1 MNALFHGNVRNTAM
15 LNRKGTEKK
24 TNLFENDH
32 NLFIFSCP
40 VCKVRS
46 AFITPSKQWFDNKDD
61 KYRIVKKHKN
71 HLK

>member
-1 MNALFHGNVRNTAM
+1 MIIIY
-15 LNRKGTEKK
+15 
-24 TNLFENDH
+24 
-32 NLFIFSCP
+32 FIFSCP